1 MQSFFW
7 CTFIHSKNRYLLYK
21 NLLLKPIFEI
31 LAIAFFCL
39 TAALP
44 AMGQNLQLNII
55 NAKSQKDSIIRNEK
69 FTEITALQKALTQY
83 KDSLKQ
89 AGYFDIKFGELKAK
103 NDTIYNITAD
113 FGPQNAD
120 IHINFSDSYLEEY
133 LTQLELAYKD
143 NSFTISS
150 KEVESLFYRFTK
162 LEAQNGQPLT
172 SFQLKNIIRQN
183 NHLIADLV
191 INREKKRSLDNIV
204 IRGYEKF
211 PNSYLENYAHIK
223 KGEVYNEE
231 KILAKT
237 ELLNNLPFVN
247 QARSAE
253 VLFTKDSTSLY
264 LYLDKA
270 GANNFDG
277 LLGFRSDEE
286 TGRLRLDGYL
296 NLQLINNLNYGERLD
311 LQFKSDG
318 NDQQA
323 LNIDL
328 ELPFLFR
335 SPIGA
340 DFNLNLFRKDT
351 TYSNIR
357 QQLALFYQLNYKM
370 RFTAGALYET
380 SDILTQQEMVNT
392 DIGDYKKTFIS
403 GGLSIL
409 QRSVIKFLPTL
420 YQFKINAG
428 IGHRNTNSGKSD
440 QLLIEALS
448 EYTFS
453 ITERFKIYT
462 ANTTKSLSSDT
473 YFTNELFRFGGI
485 NSIRGFKENSINAH
499 FYTAIRTEFAYI
511 PNPSLY
517 LHTIF
522 DVAYFENKILQ
533 QEDLIYSLGLG
544 TGLST
549 GAGILNI
556 NLANGI
562 QKNNSFKFSNS
573 ILHISIISSF

>member
-1 MQSFFW
+1 
-7 CTFIHSKNRYLLYK
+7 
-21 NLLLKPIFEI
+21 
-31 LAIAFFCL
+31 
-39 TAALP
+39 
-44 AMGQNLQLNII
+44 MGQNLQLNII

-89 AGYFDIKFGELKAK
+89 AGYFDIKFSELKAK

-150 KEVESLFYRFTK
+150 KEVESLFYQFTK

-370 RFTAGALYET
+370 RFTAGALFET
-380 SDILTQQEMVNT
+380 SDILTHQEIVNT
-392 DIGDYKKTFIS
+392 DIGDYKKTLIS

-409 QRSVIKFLPTL
+409 QPSVIKFLPTL

-485 NSIRGFKENSINAH
+485 TSIRGFKENSINAN

-522 DVAYFENKILQ
+522 DVAYFENKNLQ

-573 ILHISIISSF
+573 ILHINIISSF

>member
-1 MQSFFW
+1 M
-7 CTFIHSKNRYLLYK
+7 
-21 NLLLKPIFEI
+21 KPIFQI

-39 TAALP
+39 TATLP
-44 AMGQNLQLNII
+44 VMGQNLQLNII

-69 FTEITALQKALTQY
+69 FTEISALQKALTQY

-103 NDTIYNITAD
+103 NDTIYNVTAD

-120 IHINFSDSYLEEY
+120 IHINFTDSYLTKY
-133 LTQLELAYKD
+133 LKQIELAYND
-143 NSFTISS
+143 NSFTISA
-150 KEVESLFYRFTK
+150 KDVESIFYQFTK
-162 LEAQNGQPLT
+162 LEAQNGHPLT
-172 SFQLKNIIRQN
+172 SFQLKNITRQN

-191 INREKKRSLDNIV
+191 VNREKERTLDNVV

-223 KGEVYNEE
+223 KGEVYYEE
-231 KILAKT
+231 KIISKT
-237 ELLNNLPFVN
+237 ELLNNLPFIN

-286 TGRLRLDGYL
+286 TGKLRLDGYL

-323 LNIDL
+323 LNINL

-351 TYSNIR
+351 TYSNTR
-357 QQLALFYQLNYKM
+357 QQLSLFYQLNYKM
-370 RFTAGALYET
+370 RFTAGALFET
-380 SDILTQQEMVNT
+380 SDDLTNQEISNT

-409 QRSVIKFLPTL
+409 QPSVIKFLPTL
-420 YQFKINAG
+420 YQFKLNAG
-428 IGHRNTNSGKSD
+428 IGNRNTDSEKSE

-453 ITERFKIYT
+453 INKKFKIYT
-462 ANTTKSLSSDT
+462 GNTTKSLSSDT

-485 NSIRGFKENSINAH
+485 NSIRGFKENSINAN
-499 FYTAIRTEFAYI
+499 FYTAFRTEFAFL

-522 DVAYFENKILQ
+522 DVAYFENKNLQ

-562 QKNNSFKFSNS
+562 QKNNSFKFSNTILHVS
-573 ILHISIISSF
+573 ILSSF

>member
-1 MQSFFW
+1 
-7 CTFIHSKNRYLLYK
+7 
-21 NLLLKPIFEI
+21 
-31 LAIAFFCL
+31 
-39 TAALP
+39 
-44 AMGQNLQLNII
+44 MGQNLQLNII

-89 AGYFDIKFGELKAK
+89 AGYFDIKFSELKAK

-113 FGPQNAD
+113 FGPKNAD

-223 KGEVYNEE
+223 KGEIYNEE
-231 KILAKT
+231 KILAKA

-453 ITERFKIYT
+453 INKKFKIYT
-462 ANTTKSLSSDT
+462 GNTTKSLTSDT

-522 DVAYFENKILQ
+522 DVAYFENKNLQ

-562 QKNNSFKFSNS
+562 QKNNSFKFSNT
-573 ILHISIISSF
+573 ILHINIISSF